1 MDGGSLFEVTSIRA
15 YPRFFVSLESIQ
27 GGKVQFPPDIAHQI
41 VRVLRLKP
49 GDRVSALPNDG
60 RLLVV
65 ALDRAA
71 DGQASGLI
79 EEDHWPQTELPYR
92 VTVLQSLISRE
103 KSELAIQGC
112 AQAGAMRI
120 VFVPTERSVVRWDE
134 RKGLERLRRWQA
146 IAREQAELS
155 FRARYPSVEYMGDM
169 AVALDGA
176 GGRRLLLHEGE
187 SIERLGRLSADEDLT
202 LIIGPEG
209 GFGEAETA
217 RITAMGA
224 EAVSVGPRV
233 LRTESAALYVLGVI
247 EGMMMEARR

>member
-1 MDGGSLFEVTSIRA
+1 MTSIRA
-15 YPRFFVSLESIQ
+15 YPRFFVPLENIEDDR
-27 GGKVQFPPDIAHQI
+27 VQFQPDIAHQI

-65 ALDRAA
+65 ALDRAV
-71 DGQASGLI
+71 DGQASGVI
-79 EEDHWPQTELPYR
+79 EEEHWPQTELPYR
-92 VTVLQSLISRE
+92 VTILQALISRE
-103 KSELAIQGC
+103 KAELAVQGC

-134 RKGLERLRRWQA
+134 RKGAERLRRWQA

-169 AVALDGA
+169 AAALGGA

-187 SIERLGRLSADEDLT
+187 SIERLGSLSLAEDLT

-217 RITAMGA
+217 RIVALGA

-233 LRTESAALYVLGVI
+233 LRTESAALYVVGVI